1 MRAVAA
7 ALGVAEEGEEH
18 SPDVGLARGAGG
30 RGAATC
36 EEFTVGQVV
45 EYHSSTAREWLKATV
60 RRANEDGTYEV
71 DGESSVAPRRMRVPQ
86 GLGSEDEVVAFSR
99 LQSEAKG
106 AGLSPLPAPGRAGP
120 QVGAALEGGAAEA
133 KVAGEAVFVAGEDV
147 ECLQDGEWRQ
157 AKVL

>member
-99 LQSEAKG
+99 LQSE
-106 AGLSPLPAPGRAGP
+106 
-120 QVGAALEGGAAEA
+120 VGAALEGGAAEA